1 MKYRFDDF
9 TLDLAAGELRN
20 REIVVAADQMTF
32 SVLTH
37 LVENADRL
45 VPKEELV
52 EKVWNGRFVSD
63 SAISSAIKSVRKAIG
78 DTGSAQRLVRTIH
91 GRGFRFVGAVR
102 VDAVPAMAVSE
113 LAPDPPDTPGA
124 LAHGLPEDK
133 RPAIAIL
140 PFTPIGLEGRYGA
153 IPDAIPAELI
163 STLSR
168 LRWLKVIAR
177 GSSFRFRSDAADIEA
192 IGATLGVGYI
202 LSGTVEVFDHK
213 IALSIELTDARSGH
227 VVWADRLSGGLEDI
241 HLVREKV
248 VGLVTSVL
256 ELQISRH
263 ESEIARLRGP
273 EAFDAWALF
282 HTGLLHMY
290 RFNHADNAL
299 ADVYFGRSLALDPNF
314 ARAYGARSFTRFQAA
329 FLRYGSDRERAISD
343 ARQHAEAG
351 LALDPDDPFVN
362 FNYGRAHWLTGDPQA
377 GQAWIERATAL
388 SPSFAQGHYAHGW
401 AEIMGGKGESA
412 IGDLSRSMALS
423 PLDPFRYAMESATG
437 LAHFHVDDLDSA
449 AEWSVRGAR
458 QPGAHYLIAAIAS
471 ALCEIAGQRNEAAYW
486 ASQTRLRRPDAS
498 IDQFF
503 AAFPFENQDRRET
516 LRQALLAHGFR

>member
-20 REIVVAADQMTF
+20 RETVVAADQLTF
-32 SVLTH
+32 LVLAY

-45 VPKEELV
+45 IPKEELV
-52 EKVWNGRFVSD
+52 EKVWNGRFISD

-78 DTGSAQRLVRTIH
+78 DSGSAQRLVRTVH
-91 GRGFRFVGAVR
+91 GRGFRFVGDVQVA
-102 VDAVPAMAVSE
+102 AVPAMVVSDVPASPE
-113 LAPDPPDTPGA
+113 SAPLPPPKDN
-124 LAHGLPEDK
+124 

-140 PFTPIGLEGRYGA
+140 PFTPIGLDGPYSA

-163 STLSR
+163 ATLSR
-168 LRWLKVIAR
+168 LHWLKVIAR

-192 IGATLGVGYI
+192 IGAALGVGYI
-202 LSGTVEVFDHK
+202 LSGAVEMFDWK
-213 IALSIELTDARSGH
+213 ISLTIELTDARSGH
-227 VVWADRLSGGLEDI
+227 VVWAERLSGGIEDI
-241 HLVREKV
+241 HALRENV

-256 ELQISRH
+256 ELQVSRN
-263 ESEIARLRGP
+263 EADIARLRGP
-273 EAFDAWALF
+273 EAFDAWALY
-282 HTGLLHMY
+282 HTGILHMY
-290 RFNHADNAL
+290 RFNQADNAL

-314 ARAYGARSFTRFQAA
+314 ARAYRARSFTRFQAA
-329 FLRYGSDRERAISD
+329 FLRYGSDRDRAIAD
-343 ARQHAEAG
+343 ARAHAEAG

-362 FNYGRAHWLTGDPQA
+362 FNYGRSHWLTGDPEA
-377 GQAWIERATAL
+377 GQAWIGRATAL

-401 AEIMGGKGESA
+401 ADIMGGKGESA

-437 LAHFHVDDLDSA
+437 LAHFHVDDLDA
-449 AEWSVRGAR
+449 AADWGVRGAR

-471 ALCEIAGQRNEAAYW
+471 ALCEIAGQGNEAAYW
-486 ASQTRLRRPDAS
+486 AGQTRLRRPDAS
-498 IDQFF
+498 IDHFF
-503 AAFPFENQDRRET
+503 AAFPFENEDRRQA